1 MKRRFCLWI
10 FRNLFK
16 IPEGAEIKGF
26 AHLVHILLCPLVYI
40 KWKVKGYQA
49 GTMSPKM
56 IVYDDLIGETEMTPE
71 QMEKVEIWYKKMEA
85 VGFFDEGRVL
95 SSIETPAVK
104 QGKI

>member
-49 GTMSPKM
+49 GTMSPK
-56 IVYDDLIGETEMTPE
+56 
-71 QMEKVEIWYKKMEA
+71 
-85 VGFFDEGRVL
+85 
-95 SSIETPAVK
+95 
-104 QGKI
+104 